1 MQSPPPPEPT
11 PHLDRLSDDL
21 LRKVLRAARPHTP
34 AVRVALLRA
43 SRRIAALLQAETTL
57 AVDLE
62 CDKWP
67 TALAGVGRMLY
78 DPVDD
83 CVACRVSVHADV
95 ATLSR
100 FSSRLSDALELAQLA
115 HRRSAARAAV
125 RSLRLHRRSDL
136 GALLPRLVPQLA
148 SARPGRLRAVTL
160 TRCALPPNLG
170 EMLAHVQRLTL
181 WECTFGGGRG
191 GDGGTALVEGLAA
204 LPLETLFWAG
214 GREGAPAALLEAPR
228 AGPPRRLGLGFKEA
242 ELDGLAAARGGRQSL
257 ALSLGGDALEELRR
271 PPLFRDT
278 AATRPLGAGRA
289 DVDAFAAGVVSA
301 AGFADDCALHMA
313 AAYTAALFPAL
324 ERLLIEWYDN
334 DDLPAGGVARALAPL
349 RGCSSL
355 RELHLCR
362 SDADCGSIDAD
373 AQSFARAFV
382 AGGEGA
388 APCPALRVCVHDA
401 PGRGF
406 DGGETAW
413 AIECGFL
420 PWCRASE

>member
-214 GREGAPAALLEAPR
+214 GREGAPAALL
-228 AGPPRRLGLGFKEA
+228 RRLGRGRLAGSASASRRRSWTGSSTSGGEGRHPSPLTPPPCPCTCR
-242 ELDGLAAARGGRQSL
+242 LDLVSEEEAAARGGRQSL
-257 ALSLGGDALEELRR
+257 ALSLGGDALEELVLLSAGGLPRC
-271 PPLFRDT
+271 L
-278 AATRPLGAGRA
+278 AGRERA
-289 DVDAFAAGVVSA
+289 RFARS
-301 AGFADDCALHMA
+301 
-313 AAYTAALFPAL
+313 PASQ
-324 ERLLIEWYDN
+324 
-334 DDLPAGGVARALAPL
+334 LPA
-349 RGCSSL
+349 
-355 RELHLCR
+355 
-362 SDADCGSIDAD
+362 
-373 AQSFARAFV
+373 
-382 AGGEGA
+382 
-388 APCPALRVCVHDA
+388 
-401 PGRGF
+401 
-406 DGGETAW
+406 
-413 AIECGFL
+413 
-420 PWCRASE
+420 

>member
-1 MQSPPPPEPT
+1 MQSPPPPVPT

-83 CVACRVSVHADV
+83 CLACRVSVHADV

-148 SARPGRLRAVTL
+148 SASPGRLRAVTL

-242 ELDGLAAARGGRQSL
+242 ELDGLV
-257 ALSLGGDALEELRR
+257 DLRR
-271 PPLFRDT
+271 RGAPPLT
-278 AATRPLGAGRA
+278 PHPSPL
-289 DVDAFAAGVVSA
+289 
-301 AGFADDCALHMA
+301 
-313 AAYTAALFPAL
+313 P
-324 ERLLIEWYDN
+324 
-334 DDLPAGGVARALAPL
+334 
-349 RGCSSL
+349 
-355 RELHLCR
+355 LHL
-362 SDADCGSIDAD
+362 
-373 AQSFARAFV
+373 
-382 AGGEGA
+382 
-388 APCPALRVCVHDA
+388 
-401 PGRGF
+401 
-406 DGGETAW
+406 
-413 AIECGFL
+413 
-420 PWCRASE
+420 